1 MKKPTPETVTID
13 GVTFKCWRIKNDSNG
28 NPRYVIHFSAIDA
41 NYEEALARAKKIGGK
56 AFKAKWFG
64 GGLVF
69 KSYNLS
75 HELSLII
82 DF

>member
-1 MKKPTPETVTID
+1 MKKPETQTATIN
-13 GVTFKCWRIKNDSNG
+13 GNVIKYWRINNDTNG
-28 NPRYVIHFSAIDA
+28 NPRYVVHFLSIAPT
-41 NYEEALARAKKIGGK
+41 YEEALVKAQKIGGK

-82 DF
+82 D

>member
-1 MKKPTPETVTID
+1 MKKPIPETLTID
-13 GVTFKCWRIKNDSNG
+13 GVTVKYWRIKNDNNG
-28 NPRYVIHFSAIDA
+28 NPRYVVHFSAIDA
-41 NYEEALARAKKIGGK
+41 NSEEALVKAQKIGGK

-82 DF
+82 D